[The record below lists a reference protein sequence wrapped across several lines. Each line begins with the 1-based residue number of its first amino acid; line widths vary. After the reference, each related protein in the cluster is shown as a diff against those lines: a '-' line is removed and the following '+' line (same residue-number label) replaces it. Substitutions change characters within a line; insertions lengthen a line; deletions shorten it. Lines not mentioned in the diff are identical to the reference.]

1 MRPLEQEL
9 ISKFPEIK
17 IYEHSPRRLYITIPK
32 EKITEVSKFLFFQH
46 KLRLS
51 ICSGIDTR
59 DGFEILYHFSDDPT
73 GTYYTLK
80 TLVPKDDPKIDSL
93 APWLPAC
100 NWIEREMHEL
110 LGIEF
115 TGHPNLIPLL
125 TAESWPKDKYPLR
138 RDFEPDITLEDDF
151 QERTKL

>member
-1 MRPLEQEL
+1 
-9 ISKFPEIK
+9 
-17 IYEHSPRRLYITIPK
+17 
-32 EKITEVSKFLFFQH
+32 
-46 KLRLS
+46 
-51 ICSGIDTR
+51 
-59 DGFEILYHFSDDPT
+59 
-73 GTYYTLK
+73 
-80 TLVPKDDPKIDSL
+80 
-93 APWLPAC
+93 
-100 NWIEREMHEL
+100 